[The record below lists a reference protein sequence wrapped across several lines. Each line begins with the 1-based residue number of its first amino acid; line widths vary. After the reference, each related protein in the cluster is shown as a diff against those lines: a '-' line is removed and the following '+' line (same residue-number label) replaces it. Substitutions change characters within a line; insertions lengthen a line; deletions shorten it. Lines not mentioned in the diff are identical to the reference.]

1 MIDTR
6 KRAPGLGAA
15 LKILMGT
22 LFVMTAVESL
32 ANAVV
37 LYEDRAVQ
45 VGQTLADPTD
55 LWVRP
60 EDLTQVNG
68 FELKPEGAC
77 IDDICVPVR
86 QDVDSNIFV
95 TRSGQGWFNV
105 AELANRLQQPYVVDH
120 DSGVWSFGAIPVRR
134 ASFFDS
140 GIAPDFELPD
150 VEGRL
155 HRLSDFKGQKI
166 MLLSWASW

>member
-1 MIDTR
+1 MRERSMNVLI
-6 KRAPGLGAA
+6 GVVLA
-15 LKILMGT
+15 LA
-22 LFVMTAVESL
+22 AVESL
-32 ANAVV
+32 ADAVV

-45 VGQTLADPTD
+45 VEQTLADPTD
-55 LWVRP
+55 LWVRV
-60 EDLTQVNG
+60 EDLMQVNG

-86 QDVDSNIFV
+86 QDVDSSIFV
-95 TRSGQGWFNV
+95 QRSGQRWFNV
-105 AELANRLQQPYVVDH
+105 AELAQRLQQPYAVDH

-134 ASFFDS
+134 ASFFER